1 MDIWHGKA
9 LTVVIPCAIAG
20 VAQQIWIGHEQGA
33 ILVDVGDGALRDLL
47 DSDLKLDLI
56 EGLLVTHGHYD
67 HVGGLH
73 SLLGFMRMKGR
84 TDALQIIGPR
94 GCIELDA
101 IVETFTR
108 CYPDSTPFTILR
120 VDISDRQKL
129 EVAGMTVQAYD
140 VVHCGSIEGSGQL
153 DRIPAVG
160 YRISLGDETVAIS
173 GDTGLCPS
181 LQELVTGA
189 DLAVIEAT
197 FPDDFAVGRDILDNV
212 HLNEKLAREVG
223 KLAREYILVHRI
235 PRHNQRREP

>member
-1 MDIWHGKA
+1 MDTWQGKA
-9 LTVVIPCAIAG
+9 LTVTIPCAIAG
-20 VAQQIWIGHEQGA
+20 VAQQVWVGHEQGA
-33 ILVDVGDGALRDLL
+33 ILVDVGDGALRDVLK
-47 DSDLKLDLI
+47 SGLKLDLI
-56 EGLLVTHGHYD
+56 EGLLFTHGHYD
-67 HVGGLH
+67 HVGGLY

-94 GCIELDA
+94 GCVELDA

-120 VDISDRQKL
+120 ADVTDRQKL

-140 VVHCGSIEGSGQL
+140 VVHCGSIKGSGQR

-160 YRISLGDETVAIS
+160 YRVSLGDETVAIS

-181 LQELVTGA
+181 LRELVTGV

-197 FPDDFAVGRDILDNV
+197 FPDDFDVGPDILDNV

-223 KLAREYILVHRI
+223 QLAKDYILVHRI
-235 PRHNQRREP
+235 PRHDQRRET